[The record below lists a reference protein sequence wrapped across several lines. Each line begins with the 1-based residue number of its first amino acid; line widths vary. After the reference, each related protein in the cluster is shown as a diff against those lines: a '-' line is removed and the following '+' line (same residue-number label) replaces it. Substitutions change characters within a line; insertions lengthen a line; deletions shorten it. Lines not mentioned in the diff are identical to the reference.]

1 MDRGCGVQKGLKFIL
16 KGVGALSIVLAAAW
30 VLGVLRFHPA
40 FGAATPVAQVVAAF
54 LAGGAVV
61 GLFAAKLRPALY
73 GFLGVFAC
81 ALAWWTQIKPDP
93 NRVWAPELA
102 RVVAYQRDG
111 DVLRVDNVRNFDW
124 RSESDFTERWES
136 RSYRLS
142 QLKDVDL
149 YAIYWMGPAIAH
161 LIVSFGFDD
170 GQRLGFSIEVR
181 HGPGDEYGML
191 TGLFKVDQ
199 ILYVAAEERDLFALR
214 HWRKDDPYLFRTR
227 MKAERARALLLAYLE
242 DGASLATRPRFY
254 NTLTTNCTTEIFRML
269 RDLSPGMSWN
279 WRILL
284 PGYFPELAYRAGALN
299 QAYTLAELYERG
311 RLEPYGP
318 PFPEGAAFSA
328 MIRARPPGALAA
340 RD

>member
-1 MDRGCGVQKGLKFIL
+1 MHRGGGVVRVLKLGLK
-16 KGVGALSIVLAAAW
+16 GAGALAILGCAAW
-30 VLGVLRFHPA
+30 MAGALRFHPV
-40 FGAATPVAQVVAAF
+40 FGAATVVVQIVAAL
-54 LAGGAVV
+54 LAGGAVF
-61 GLFAAKLRPALY
+61 GLFAPKLRPALF
-73 GFLGVFAC
+73 GFLGAFAC
-81 ALAWWTQIKPDP
+81 ATVWWAQIEPDG

-102 RVVAYQRDG
+102 RVVSFRRDG

-161 LIVSFGFDD
+161 LIVSFGFED
-170 GQRLGFSIEVR
+170 GQRLAFSIEVR
-181 HGPGDEYGML
+181 HGPGAEYGML

-199 ILYVAAEERDLFALR
+199 ILYVAAEERDLFTLR

-227 MKAERARALLLAYLE
+227 MTAERARPLLLSYLE
-242 DGASLATRPRFY
+242 DGASLAEKPRFY

-269 RDLSPGMSWN
+269 RALSPGLSWN

-284 PGYFPELAYRAGALN
+284 PGYFPDLAYRAGALN
-299 QAYTLAELYERG
+299 HAYTLPELYERG
-311 RLEPYGP
+311 RLEPYEP

-328 MIRARPPGALAA
+328 MIRRRPPGAFAA
-340 RD
+340 RE